1 MLSLAIFTFDSR
13 RFTEVIER
21 RRQEKATV
29 RGKTHILGEWCDRQ
43 NGRVVRLIED
53 GDLKDVLAAYRMWS
67 DLGTLKIFPVTE
79 TKTLIDQWKE
89 MNIE

>member
-1 MLSLAIFTFDSR
+1 MLSMAIFTFESR

-43 NGRVVRLIED
+43 NGRVFRLIED
-53 GDLKDVLAAYRMWS
+53 GDLKDVLAAYRTWS
-67 DLGTLKIFPVTE
+67 DLETLEIFPVME
-79 TKTLIDQWKE
+79 TKELIDQ
-89 MNIE
+89 